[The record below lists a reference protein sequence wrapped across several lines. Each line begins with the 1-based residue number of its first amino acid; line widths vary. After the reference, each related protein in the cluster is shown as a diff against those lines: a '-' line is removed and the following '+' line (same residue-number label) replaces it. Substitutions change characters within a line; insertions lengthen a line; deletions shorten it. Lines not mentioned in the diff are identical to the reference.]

1 MSVPSL
7 ANFRKS
13 LKGTPMYGEAAAIY
27 DVAMRNGVNPAF
39 VSGLAKAE
47 SSYGTAGFARGKY
60 NPYGYGV
67 FKGGPNNGYGSYAA
81 ATEAMTKG
89 LRGKLYYGAG
99 KRSIADVMNTYS
111 PPSSNNTGQHIQNI
125 INAGAATGG
134 DASQVF
140 IDGPTGYEGTAGD
153 TTGSA
158 AAAKK
163 ALSPFG
169 SMTNPMQTAIAGRIT
184 SGHNG
189 LVGQLVGDEK
199 NDKDDEKQSLFKT
212 VMDVAMKQAMQG
224 GEPQSDGDGHE
235 GHDHGP
241 ADYSALTEGGVD
253 SGKLVRGGAG
263 GNWGGALDEAVRLQ
277 NIAGITPSSQKRSR
291 RNSASGRPSD
301 HWEGSTTS
309 YAIDLPGTPGDGRTD
324 ASAQRIVAALGG
336 PKNWPGGVY
345 NVTRNGYRY
354 QVIWKSNVGGNHYDH
369 IHLGV
374 RKV

>member
-7 ANFRKS
+7 SNFRKS
-13 LKGTPMYGEAAAIY
+13 LEGTPMYGEAAAIY
-27 DVAMRNGVNPAF
+27 NVAMRNGINPAF

-47 SSYGTAGFARGKY
+47 SSYGTAGFARGKK

-67 FKGGPNNGYGSYAA
+67 FSGGPNNGYGSYAD

-89 LRGKLYYGAG
+89 LRGNLYYGAG

-140 IDGPTGYEGTAGD
+140 IDGPTGYEGTAGED
-153 TTGSA
+153 NT

-163 ALSPFG
+163 ALSPSG
-169 SMTNPMQTAIAGRIT
+169 SGDPMQQAVAQSIT
-184 SGHNG
+184 GGNE
-189 LVGQLVGDEK
+189 D
-199 NDKDDEKQSLFKT
+199 DDEKQSLFKT

-291 RNSASGRPSD
+291 QRTASGGVSD
-301 HWEGSTTS
+301 HWAGSTGS
-309 YAIDLPGTPGDGRTD
+309 YAMDLPGTPGDGRTD

-336 PKNWPGGVY
+336 PKNWGGG
-345 NVTRNGYRY
+345 NFVTTLNGYRY

-369 IHLGV
+369 IHVGV

>member
-99 KRSIADVMNTYS
+99 KRSIQDVMNTYS

-140 IDGPTGYEGTAGD
+140 LDGPTGYEGTAGD
-153 TTGSA
+153 VTGS
-158 AAAKK
+158 AKK
-163 ALSPFG
+163 ALSPLSSG
-169 SMTNPMQTAIAGRIT
+169 DPMQQAIADSIT
-184 SGHNG
+184 SSGE
-189 LVGQLVGDEK
+189 D
-199 NDKDDEKQSLFKT
+199 DDEKKSLFNT
-212 VMDVAMKQAMQG
+212 VMNVAMKQAMQG